1 MWGFSQ
7 WGVILPELREQA
19 VKGGEPILSTQTHMI
34 SVRKGVNIEIV
45 SIIWMV
51 IEAVVAI
58 GSGIV
63 AHSISLTAF
72 GADSIIELV
81 AVGDLL
87 WRLTIEAQGASLAR
101 VKKAEKTSSWVVGV
115 ALLLLALY
123 IVVTSIDKLLTHQ
136 GAEATY
142 MGMGLAV
149 ASGIIMPYL
158 SRAKKQVGSEIG
170 SKALRADGSCS
181 IVCAYMAWTVLA
193 GVVLTALLGWWW
205 IDSIAALALV
215 YFVVKE
221 GWEAVQEA
229 RGKEETCG
237 CCH

>member
-1 MWGFSQ
+1 MAT
-7 WGVILPELREQA
+7 VQA
-19 VKGGEPILSTQTHMI
+19 GSHTT

-63 AHSISLTAF
+63 AHSIALTAF
-72 GADSIIELV
+72 GADSIIDLV
-81 AVGDLL
+81 AGGVLL
-87 WRLTIEAQGASLAR
+87 WRLTIEARGASLVQ
-101 VKKAEKTSSWVVGV
+101 VKRAEKISSWVVGI
-115 ALLLLALY
+115 ALLLLAVY
-123 IVVTSIDKLLTHQ
+123 IIVVSLAKLFAQQ
-136 GAEATY
+136 GAETSFT
-142 MGMGLAV
+142 GIGLAI

-158 SRAKKQVGSEIG
+158 SRAKKRIGSEIG
-170 SKALRADGSCS
+170 RKALRAYGSCS

-193 GVVLTALLGWWW
+193 GVVLTAVLGWWW

-229 RGKEETCG
+229 RGVEDACSCG
-237 CCH
+237 CHND

>member
-1 MWGFSQ
+1 MSPFFVRTMVSMTIAIITEGGITMSSHT
-7 WGVILPELREQA
+7 VS
-19 VKGGEPILSTQTHMI
+19 VNKGI
-34 SVRKGVNIEIV
+34 NIEVV

-51 IEAVVAI
+51 IEAAVAI
-58 GSGIV
+58 GSGLI
-63 AHSISLTAF
+63 AHSLSLVAF
-72 GADSIIELV
+72 GADSIIELIAGGV
-81 AVGDLL
+81 LL
-87 WRLTIEAQGASLAR
+87 WRLTIEAQGASLDR
-101 VKKAEKTSSWVVGV
+101 VKKAEKASSWVVGI
-115 ALLLLALY
+115 ALLLLAAY
-123 IVVTSIDKLLTHQ
+123 IVVASIDKLLTHQ

-142 MGMGLAV
+142 MGIGLAV

-158 SRAKKQVGSEIG
+158 SRAKKQIGSEIG

-181 IVCAYMAWTVLA
+181 IVCAYLAWTVLA
-193 GVVLTALLGWWW
+193 GVGLTALLGWWW
-205 IDSIAALALV
+205 IDSIAVLGLA